1 MTECN
6 LCGTKFTEAPF
17 TIVTPEY
24 RIEDV
29 CGNCMNLYAW
39 GVTGDDPDAL
49 EALLKKME
57 AHGSTSLQVLGES
70 AEVE

>member
-1 MTECN
+1 MTECD
-6 LCGTKFTEAPF
+6 LCGVKFSEAPF
-17 TIVTPEY
+17 TIRSPSYT
-24 RIEDV
+24 IENV

-57 AHGSTSLQVLGES
+57 AHGSTSLLVLGEREES
-70 AEVE
+70 